1 MNQILLSKML
11 KVEKKI
17 ENNTE
22 YVINNFKKLDKKSL
36 ILWNLTQIKFQL

>member
-22 YVINNFKKLDKKSL
+22 YVINNFKKLDKNSL